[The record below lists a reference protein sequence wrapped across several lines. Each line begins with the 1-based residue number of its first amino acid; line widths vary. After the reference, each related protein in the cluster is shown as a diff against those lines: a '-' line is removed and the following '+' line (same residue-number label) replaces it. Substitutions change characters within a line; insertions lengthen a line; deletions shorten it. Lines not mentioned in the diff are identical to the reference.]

1 MTNKEK
7 YKRTFDTLASSER
20 FSLEVTEMKKEN
32 KTKHIYNRIA
42 AAAAAFVLV
51 ISASTAAYASDLG
64 GIRTM
69 VSVWINGEH
78 QDAVVTSKDGDNY
91 TFTYKDDAGKN
102 VTIGG
107 SGVTLDENGNKRP
120 MTASEIAEGFGTTE
134 INREDNGKIYLTYKN
149 LKFDITSAMDAG
161 KTKFTFTA
169 DGETHYVTVNDT
181 ENEGIGSYDLTDDC
195 VGPDGNAS
203 SDASDYEA
211 LN

>member
-20 FSLEVTEMKKEN
+20 FSLEVSEMKKEN
-32 KTKHIYNRIA
+32 KTKHVYNRIA
-42 AAAAAFVLV
+42 AAAAALVLV
-51 ISASTAAYASDLG
+51 LSASTAAYASDLG

-69 VSVWINGEH
+69 VSVWISGEH
-78 QDAVVTSKDGDNY
+78 QNAVVTSKDGDNY
-91 TFTYKDDAGKN
+91 TFTYKDDDGKD
-102 VTIGG
+102 VTIDG

-120 MTASEIAEGFGTTE
+120 MTASEVAEGFGSTE
-134 INREDNGKIYLTYKN
+134 INREENGKIYLTYKN
-149 LKFDITSAMDAG
+149 LKFDITAAMDAG

>member
-32 KTKHIYNRIA
+32 KTKHVYSRIA

-69 VSVWINGEH
+69 FTMWINGE
-78 QDAVVTSKDGDNY
+78 QQNATVTSSRDHEY
-91 TFTYKDDAGKN
+91 EFTYKDADGKD
-102 VTIGG
+102 VTVGG
-107 SGVTLDENGNKRP
+107 VGVTTDENGNERP
-120 MTASEIAEGFGTTE
+120 MNASEIAETFGDTAVD
-134 INREDNGKIYLTYKN
+134 RDDNGKVYLTYKN
-149 LKFDITSAMDAG
+149 LKFDITSAVNAG
-161 KTKFTFTA
+161 KTKFVFTA
-169 DGETHYVTVNDT
+169 DGKEHYVTIDDT
-181 ENEGIGSYDLTDDC
+181 ANESIGSYSLSDC
-195 VGPDGNAS
+195 VGPNE
-203 SDASDYEA
+203 DASDYEA